1 MSAPSPRPAPVAPL
15 SPGVAA
21 RAETAEAIARLIL
34 SGFDRHYR
42 LFRAAAQRAKT
53 LFECAD
59 WRSMAALARERIQLY
74 DRRVAESVDAV
85 LGAFPQAET
94 DESLWPAIKLATI
107 GLLPEHRQPEC
118 AETFYNSVA
127 CQVLHRRYYRNE
139 FIFWRPAVA
148 TEHLEGDAPTYRC
161 YYPLQKGLRATLAEI
176 ATSFSLANP
185 FEDLRRDSRNVL
197 RAMRTAFPRPTRA
210 RPSLQIQVLN
220 ALFFRNKA
228 AYIIGKIIN
237 GHREIPFAVP
247 ILQNEKRELY
257 LDAVLLDADQL
268 QVLFS
273 FSRAYFLVDME
284 VPAAYVSF
292 LRTLMPRKPRAE
304 MYMAVGLHKQGKTL
318 FYRDLHYHLKHSSDN
333 FVIAPGI
340 KGMVMLVFT
349 LPSFPYVFKIIRDHF
364 APPKDIDRQTVKDK
378 YHLVKM
384 HDRVGRMADTLEY
397 SLVALPL
404 DRFDPALVAELKA
417 EAGSSIEIEGDKV
430 VIGHMYIERRMQPL
444 NLYLD
449 EAAAE
454 GDLPRTRHALL
465 EYGNAIKELAGAGIF
480 PGDMLLKNFG
490 VTRHERV
497 VFYDYDEI
505 APLTEC
511 NFRHIPPARSWEDEM
526 SAEPYYSVGP
536 SDVFPEQFAHFLVA
550 DPKSRRV
557 FLGYHAELTDPAFW
571 QSRQAQLRAG
581 VQADVFPYPETV
593 RFPRTPRR

>member
-1 MSAPSPRPAPVAPL
+1 MAE
-15 SPGVAA
+15 
-21 RAETAEAIARLIL
+21 RAETAGAIARLIL
-34 SGFDRHYR
+34 AGFDRHYR
-42 LFRAAAQRAKT
+42 LFRDAAQRAKW
-53 LFECAD
+53 LFEQAD
-59 WRSMAALARERIQLY
+59 WPAMAVLARERIQLY
-74 DRRVAESVDAV
+74 DQRVGEAVSAV
-85 LGAFPQAET
+85 LGEYPQAET
-94 DESLWPAIKLATI
+94 DESLWPAIKLAYI

-176 ATSFSLANP
+176 ATGFELANP
-185 FEDLRRDSRNVL
+185 YENLRRDL
-197 RAMRTAFPRPTRA
+197 RHVVRALRKHFPRPARA
-210 RPSLQIQVLN
+210 RPSLQIQVLS

-228 AYIIGKIIN
+228 AYIVGKVIN
-237 GHREIPFAVP
+237 GHREFPFAVP
-247 ILQNEKRELY
+247 ILQNDRREL
-257 LDAVLLDADQL
+257 LLDALLFDADEL
-268 QVLFS
+268 QILFS
-273 FSRAYFLVDME
+273 FARAYFLVDME

-304 MYMAVGLHKQGKTL
+304 LYMAVGLHKQGKTL

-349 LPSFPYVFKIIRDHF
+349 LPSFPYVFKIIRDYF
-364 APPKDIDRQTVKDK
+364 APPKDMDRQTVKDK
-378 YHLVKM
+378 YLLVKM

-404 DRFDPALVAELKA
+404 DRFDPALVAELKS
-417 EAGSSIEIEGDKV
+417 EAGSSVEFEDDKI
-430 VIGHMYIERRMQPL
+430 VIRHMYIERRMQPL
-444 NLYLD
+444 NLYLA

-454 GDLPRTRHALL
+454 GDLPRMRHALL
-465 EYGNAIKELAGAGIF
+465 EYGNAIRELADAGIF

-505 APLTEC
+505 APLTDC
-511 NFRHIPPARSWEDEM
+511 NFRCIPPPRSWEDEM

-536 SDVFPEQFAHFLVA
+536 SDVFPEQFAQFLVA
-550 DPKSRRV
+550 EPKARAI
-557 FLGYHAELTDPAFW
+557 FLEYHAALTDPAFW
-571 QSRQAQLRAG
+571 QGRQAQLNAG
-581 VQADVFPYPETV
+581 AQADVFPYPANV
-593 RFPRTPRR
+593 RFPRRG